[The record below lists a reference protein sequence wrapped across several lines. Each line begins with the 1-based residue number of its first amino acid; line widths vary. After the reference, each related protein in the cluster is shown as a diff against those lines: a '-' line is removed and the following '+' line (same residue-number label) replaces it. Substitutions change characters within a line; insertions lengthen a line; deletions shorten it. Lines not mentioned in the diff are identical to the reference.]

1 MNKHTYTFL
10 TLFLL
15 ISSLFGN
22 PVRGEVTNTYF
33 KELTPTG
40 DNPIL
45 FTDQTIKSQYF
56 LIGTPGSD
64 SKYYFLKAGES
75 GSAFTV
81 LASDAGVNPSDQ
93 GLATSNWATDVS
105 AYLWKIEPHKIT
117 GSANP
122 TYRLKNQKTGTYLK
136 LNESKDLPKKDDNA
150 TIEVF
155 DWFTDYKY
163 SDSGCVLTFGSY
175 ALTIDNGVP
184 KIVDKADNNPKLY
197 VYAIKPQP
205 YTAEQ
210 LNSHQGNGFELA
222 ALSDGQ
228 KMTVLD
234 NPLLDKKLVAITFT
248 VASEISLNKTT
259 DSAPSPAEELA
270 ALKIVAGTEAE
281 TATPGSSRTY
291 FIASGASNLL
301 QYVDKSGKFTISFN
315 AQDKNNLANVVK
327 AFKETVFVAVNKD
340 LKFTNQMSPG
350 TTVGLGYDYAIFT
363 GRSLLEATDRD
374 VPIENAMF
382 DVKSSGVENLL
393 ITNLYAKFPKDG
405 VLSEQ
410 AKDEGGN
417 LVGIRPFILT
427 NNMNAVSVI
436 TAPFNGEGY
445 VWTMIG
451 FSPSSG
457 SISSDDFKDKSVQL
471 TIADQE
477 VRKSSTGNPVATDIF
492 MNGWRIL
499 PNCSTQLTRNGDNA
513 ITGYA
518 NNVTFTQPTAIAG
531 DKPEGVWTLT
541 KTDGYFFLANRESGN
556 QICLGQ
562 IIYQVGENLYQ
573 LQKPLEGD
581 CQGVSVQIDS
591 LMLKE
596 VALGELDGYAHS
608 QAEGDL
614 FDKQVLASTPYKLG
628 VQNATFDGTLLYA
641 TAINGEMTV
650 TSKQEEGL
658 SLLLTP
664 CDTVF
669 YGYSTKDKDGK
680 DVYTLRRVRY
690 ALQDQNTG
698 RFIKYDL
705 AQSMCVL
712 DAGSYINASEALSTA
727 TKFYLKEKDAS
738 QYELILSQGYY
749 DATNNNQWVE
759 TGGNL
764 KVYTNTRANLS
775 SIQLYMQMSG
785 DKFGLY
791 TKQDTEVKDDILSKL
806 LGKSDTTLVRLNFLS
821 TMNGSGSQ
829 PWMLAVDADRFLVE
843 GQPISKP
850 NIDIGT
856 KAQGGLEYEA
866 VHFSLILDTAYVQR
880 AGVTTPLYYIAMPS
894 DKSSEQIQQVGKKT
908 VGYYL
913 FAMTDS
919 IYNGADKNTRE
930 DRYCYHF
937 WSQHNPRLRFVQA
950 THEGD
955 TIYIETANPSA
966 KDTIQAGSTEGVALA
981 TRQRAWLAAQ
991 SEGTA
996 GNPQNNTNKGINYG
1010 LFAFEANPK
1019 ATEGSLEYAL
1029 WNPASSRYVTYLNGN
1044 VVLTQE
1050 PTYYKL
1056 DVSRPGEGHFVVA
1069 NEPVVAEPEPFAVV
1083 GGIGQVE
1090 ICQAAGKQVHIYNI
1104 LGKEL
1109 ANRRLTSDREQ
1120 IALPKGLAIVTVEG
1134 ETAVKVIVK

>member
-1 MNKHTYTFL
+1 MNKHTYTCL

-22 PVRGEVTNTYF
+22 PVRGDETNPYF
-33 KELTPTG
+33 KELTQSG
-40 DNPIL
+40 ENPIL

-56 LIGTPGSD
+56 LIGTMWSD

-81 LASDAGVNPSDQ
+81 LASDAGVNPSDE
-93 GLATSNWATDVS
+93 GLATSNWATDLS

-117 GSANP
+117 GSANS

-155 DWFTDYKY
+155 DWFSDYTYKTT
-163 SDSGCVLTFGSY
+163 GCAITYGSY
-175 ALTIDNGVP
+175 ALAIENGVP
-184 KIVDKADNNPKLY
+184 KIIDKASDNPALH
-197 VYAIKPQP
+197 VYSILPQP
-205 YTAEQ
+205 YKAED
-210 LNSHQGNGFELA
+210 LNSHQGNGFELS
-222 ALSDGQ
+222 ALNNGQ
-228 KMTVLD
+228 KLTVLD
-234 NPLLDKKLVAITFT
+234 NPLLDKKLVAITFKVAEETTLRTT
-248 VASEISLNKTT
+248 VESTT
-259 DSAPSPAEELA
+259 TPSPAEELA
-270 ALKIVAGTEAE
+270 ALKIVAGTGVSS
-281 TATPGSSRTY
+281 ATTTDSRTY
-291 FIASGASNLL
+291 FIASGASSLL
-301 QYVDKSGKFTISFN
+301 QYVDESGKFTISFN
-315 AQDKNNLANVVK
+315 KARDKYNLANVVK

-382 DVKSSGVENLL
+382 DVKSSGVENLS

-410 AKDEGGN
+410 VKENTTFIG
-417 LVGIRPFILT
+417 VRPFILT

-436 TAPFNGEGY
+436 TAPSNGKGY

-477 VRKSSTGNPVATDIF
+477 VRKSSTGNPVAADIF

-499 PNCSTQLTRNGDNA
+499 PNCSTQLTYDGEE
-513 ITGYA
+513 IKSYA
-518 NNVTFTQPTAIAG
+518 NKVTFTQPTAIAG

-562 IIYQVGENLYQ
+562 IIYQVGEDLYQ
-573 LQKPLEGD
+573 LKTPLEGD

-596 VALGELDGYAHS
+596 VTIGELDGYAHS
-608 QAEGDL
+608 QAEGDM

-690 ALQDQNTG
+690 ALQDQNSG

-705 AQSMCVL
+705 TQSMCML
-712 DAGSYINASEALSTA
+712 DAGSYINASEALSAA

-856 KAQGGLEYEA
+856 KAQGGLEYEP
-866 VHFSLILDTAYVQR
+866 VNFSLILDTAYVQR

-894 DKSSEQIQQVGKKT
+894 DKTSEQIQQVGKKT

-919 IYNGADKNTRE
+919 IHNSVDKNRE

-1083 GGIGQVE
+1083 GGSGQVE
-1090 ICQAAGKQVHIYNI
+1090 IRQAAGKPVHIYNI